1 MKIKGFFFLFSDPP
15 VQPIPP
21 VPQIRPRPI
30 IPDPSDYALRFPGT
44 TSDYVIKRGM
54 KNLKAVTFC
63 VWMRSSEG
71 GNGGALLS
79 YAVPGSDNELVLDRH
94 GNIIVFVGG
103 GFR

>member
-1 MKIKGFFFLFSDPP
+1 
-15 VQPIPP
+15 
-21 VPQIRPRPI
+21 
-30 IPDPSDYALRFPGT
+30 
-44 TSDYVIKRGM
+44 M

-79 YAVPGSDNELVLDRH
+79 YAVPGTDNELVLDRP